1 MEYNFQYELLLAMFI
16 SMAKDVGHQ
25 MVKHFQICKWILFLI
40 LGFAIIYEM
49 GAELSRVWQT
59 KPFFRGNS
67 IKGGE
72 NGETTGNIVIC
83 H

>member
-25 MVKHFQICKWILFLI
+25 TVKHFQICKWILFLI

-49 GAELSRVWQT
+49 GAELSRV
-59 KPFFRGNS
+59 
-67 IKGGE
+67 
-72 NGETTGNIVIC
+72 
-83 H
+83 

>member
-1 MEYNFQYELLLAMFI
+1 MI
-16 SMAKDVGHQ
+16 D
-25 MVKHFQICKWILFLI
+25 
-40 LGFAIIYEM
+40 EM

-67 IKGGE
+67 MKGGE
-72 NGETTGNIVIC
+72 NSETTGNIVIIC